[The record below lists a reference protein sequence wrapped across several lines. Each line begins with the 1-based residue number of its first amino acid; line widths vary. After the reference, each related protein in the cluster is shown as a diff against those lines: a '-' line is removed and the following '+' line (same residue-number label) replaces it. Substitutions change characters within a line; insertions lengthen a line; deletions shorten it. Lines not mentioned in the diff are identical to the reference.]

1 MIAASPTAKSAI
13 RMPLWSRRPAMP
25 DKPFHTAD
33 SAGKTD
39 GDGDD
44 KQPSDEVYSVFH
56 LRLGKRCSVSTK
68 DGQRRWRGTCSG
80 CASGV
85 VGFIHSVARSD
96 HLIGR
101 MLLRVSLV
109 LSEIDT
115 PKAHPLGCEK
125 SGDLLASLHLI
136 PRRRCRR
143 RATQHGLSSYS
154 DRRVITPVSRFPV
167 AGLISRTMKNTSL
180 PSFTPLTTSALVMTK
195 TMSLSPGGVA
205 VPVPSAL
212 TV

>member
-1 MIAASPTAKSAI
+1 M
-13 RMPLWSRRPAMP
+13 
-25 DKPFHTAD
+25 
-33 SAGKTD
+33 
-39 GDGDD
+39 
-44 KQPSDEVYSVFH
+44 
-56 LRLGKRCSVSTK
+56 
-68 DGQRRWRGTCSG
+68 
-80 CASGV
+80 
-85 VGFIHSVARSD
+85 ARSD